1 MTRAARTPPIRILAT
16 PSLPLNRRTLPRS
29 SPGQS
34 YPPVEP
40 TYADPVTTDPW
51 AESSETRPPG
61 DVAKDE
67 AANVAGTAAG
77 EGKAVAGTAV
87 DEGKAVTG
95 TAVQEGKA
103 VAGTAVD
110 AGKNVAGTAKQEA
123 ANVAAEAGQQA
134 KSLLSTATSEL
145 RSQAGTQQGRLASTL
160 KSYADELHGLVDGTP
175 QSGGPLTDLAHQA
188 AEKGSEIA
196 RWLED
201 REPADVLEEV
211 RGFAR
216 RRPVAFLGLCAL
228 AGVLAGR
235 VTRGAVAANTSVD
248 SPTPSRAL
256 TDRPSTDVALR
267 VRTSTRPRRAASKLC
282 RRRNTRPARR
292 PTVPTR
298 ISRPRISRPRP
309 VRTTPIDAVHRVV
322 LSDEY
327 RAFPTPSAE
336 SVGVASRRR
345 SEPR

>member
-1 MTRAARTPPIRILAT
+1 M
-16 PSLPLNRRTLPRS
+16 
-29 SPGQS
+29 
-34 YPPVEP
+34 
-40 TYADPVTTDPW
+40 
-51 AESSETRPPG
+51 
-61 DVAKDE
+61 AKDE
-67 AANVAGTAAG
+67 AANV
-77 EGKAVAGTAV
+77 K
-87 DEGKAVTG
+87 D
-95 TAVQEGKA
+95 
-103 VAGTAVD
+103 TAVD

-160 KSYADELHGLVDGTP
+160 KSYSDELHGLVDGTP

-256 TDRPSTDVALR
+256 TDRPSTDV
-267 VRTSTRPRRAASKLC
+267 VPPSGPDFYAA
-282 RRRNTRPARR
+282 PAGGFE
-292 PTVPTR
+292 
-298 ISRPRISRPRP
+298 
-309 VRTTPIDAVHRVV
+309 AV
-322 LSDEY
+322 
-327 RAFPTPSAE
+327 AGA
-336 SVGVASRRR
+336 GV
-345 SEPR
+345 

>member
-1 MTRAARTPPIRILAT
+1 MTNTPYGSNPVQPD
-16 PSLPLNRRTLPRS
+16 PSYLDPNDTDSDYVDRNCTDPNYAGPADS
-29 SPGQS
+29 TGYAGAEGQPVYS
-34 YPPVEP
+34 APVEP
-40 TYADPVTTDPW
+40 VGSYAPADPT
-51 AESSETRPPG
+51 SSYGEASTK
-61 DVAKDE
+61 DVAKGE
-67 AANVAGTAAG
+67 AANV
-77 EGKAVAGTAV
+77 K
-87 DEGKAVTG
+87 D
-95 TAVQEGKA
+95 
-103 VAGTAVD
+103 TAVD

-145 RSQAGTQQGRLASTL
+145 RSQAGTQQHRLASTL
-160 KSYADELHGLVDGTP
+160 RSYSDELHGLVEGTP
-175 QSGGPLTDLAHQA
+175 QAGGPLTDLAHQA

-256 TDRPSTDVALR
+256 TEGSSTDVAA
-267 VRTSTRPRRAASKLC
+267 SGPDFYAAPAGGFEAVPAPEYETG
-282 RRRNTRPARR
+282 NTTYGAYTDQPATDQ
-292 PTVPTR
+292 PYAAQPY
-298 ISRPRISRPRP
+298 
-309 VRTTPIDAVHRVV
+309 
-322 LSDEY
+322 SDQ
-327 RAFPTPSAE
+327 
-336 SVGVASRRR
+336 ASSGGLNR
-345 SEPR
+345 

>member
-1 MTRAARTPPIRILAT
+1 M
-16 PSLPLNRRTLPRS
+16 
-29 SPGQS
+29 
-34 YPPVEP
+34 
-40 TYADPVTTDPW
+40 
-51 AESSETRPPG
+51 
-61 DVAKDE
+61 
-67 AANVAGTAAG
+67 
-77 EGKAVAGTAV
+77 
-87 DEGKAVTG
+87 
-95 TAVQEGKA
+95 
-103 VAGTAVD
+103 
-110 AGKNVAGTAKQEA
+110 
-123 ANVAAEAGQQA
+123 AAEAGQQA

-160 KSYADELHGLVDGTP
+160 RSYSEELHGLVDGTP
-175 QSGGPLTDLAHQA
+175 QAGGPLTDLAHQA

-256 TDRPSTDVALR
+256 TDRSSTDVAARR
-267 VRTSTRPRRAASKLC
+267 VRTSTRPRRAASKLS
-282 RRRNTRPARR
+282 RRRSMRPVTR

-298 ISRPRISRPRP
+298 ISRPPISRTPLSRTRDQASSGGLTPMSTSIPDSSPEP
-309 VRTTPIDAVHRVV
+309 VG
-322 LSDEY
+322 
-327 RAFPTPSAE
+327 SA
-336 SVGVASRRR
+336 GRRR

>member
-1 MTRAARTPPIRILAT
+1 VTNTPYG
-16 PSLPLNRRTLPRS
+16 S
-29 SPGQS
+29 SPIQPDPNYSDPNYSDPTYVDPTYQSPDTTGPAGPTGYVGAEGQ
-34 YPPVEP
+34 PG
-40 TYADPVTTDPW
+40 YADPVVPVGSYDTVDTGYSADQ
-51 AESSETRPPG
+51 SSTK

-67 AANVAGTAAG
+67 ATNV
-77 EGKAVAGTAV
+77 K
-87 DEGKAVTG
+87 D
-95 TAVQEGKA
+95 
-103 VAGTAVD
+103 TAVD

-123 ANVAAEAGQQA
+123 ANVASEAGQQA

-145 RSQAGTQQGRLASTL
+145 RSQAGTQQGRLAGTL

-248 SPTPSRAL
+248 SPKPSRAL
-256 TDRPSTDVALR
+256 TDQTSGEIAAPTGPDFYAAPTGGYQAAPAPEYGTG
-267 VRTSTRPRRAASKLC
+267 TSTYGEYTDQPYVEQ
-282 RRRNTRPARR
+282 
-292 PTVPTR
+292 PT
-298 ISRPRISRPRP
+298 SGG
-309 VRTTPIDAVHRVV
+309 PIR
-322 LSDEY
+322 
-327 RAFPTPSAE
+327 
-336 SVGVASRRR
+336 
-345 SEPR
+345 

>member
-1 MTRAARTPPIRILAT
+1 MNGALVTNTPYGSNPVQPDPNFSDPNLDPNYVSPDNAALAD
-16 PSLPLNRRTLPRS
+16 PAGYAGAE
-29 SPGQS
+29 GQPV
-34 YPPVEP
+34 YPAPVEP
-40 TYADPVTTDPW
+40 VGSYAPAGTTY
-51 AESSETRPPG
+51 SSGEPSTK
-61 DVAKDE
+61 DVAKGE
-67 AANVAGTAAG
+67 AANVKDTAL
-77 EGKAVAGTAV
+77 
-87 DEGKAVTG
+87 
-95 TAVQEGKA
+95 
-103 VAGTAVD
+103 D

-134 KSLLSTATSEL
+134 RSLLGTATSEL

-175 QSGGPLTDLAHQA
+175 QSGGALTGLAQQA

-248 SPTPSRAL
+248 SSTPARAL
-256 TDRPSTDVALR
+256 TDRSSADGSATGADFSAAR
-267 VRTSTRPRRAASKLC
+267 VGGFEAVPAPGYETGTSTYGGYTDQPAADQ
-282 RRRNTRPARR
+282 PYADQ
-292 PTVPTR
+292 PYADQP
-298 ISRPRISRPRP
+298 
-309 VRTTPIDAVHRVV
+309 
-322 LSDEY
+322 Y
-327 RAFPTPSAE
+327 RDQS
-336 SVGVASRRR
+336 SGGLNR
-345 SEPR
+345 